1 MFKGFTSESFTVN
14 DGVRIH
20 ARVGGRG
27 PGLLLMHG
35 HPQTHVMWHRVAPGL
50 ARRYTVVAPD
60 LRGFGDSSRPEP
72 GAQNE
77 AYSKRAMARDMV
89 ELMRQLGFGRF
100 LVGGHDRGA
109 RVAHRLALDHPER
122 VERLFFL
129 DIAPTLAMYERTSM
143 AFARDY
149 WHWFFLIQPPPL
161 PERLIEAD
169 PVAYLHNVSGRRHA
183 GLSAFQPE
191 ALAEYERCIALPLT
205 ARSIC
210 SDYRASA
217 GIDLEQDALDRD
229 AGNHLAV
236 PLRVLWAQH
245 GAVGRNFDV
254 LQLWKDVSRGE
265 VSGHAVDCGH
275 YLAEEKPDIVL
286 QEMLAFFR
294 GEDGLLRVGNP
305 E

>member
-1 MFKGFTSESFTVN
+1 MFDNFSTENFTVS

-35 HPQTHVMWHRVAPGL
+35 HPQTHTMWHRVAPEL
-50 ARRYTVVAPD
+50 ARHYTVVVPD
-60 LRGFGDSSRPEP
+60 IRGFGDSSRPEP
-72 GAQNE
+72 GADSV
-77 AYSKRAMARDMV
+77 AYSKRSMAQDMV
-89 ELMRQLGFGRF
+89 DIMQQLGFERF

-122 VERLFFL
+122 VARLFFL
-129 DIAPTLAMYERTSM
+129 DIAPTLAMYDRTNQ
-143 AFARDY
+143 AFARAY
-149 WHWFFLIQPPPL
+149 WHWFFLIQPAPL

-183 GLSAFQPE
+183 GLAAFHPE
-191 ALAEYERCIALPLT
+191 ALAEYERCIALPFS

-217 GIDLEQDALDRD
+217 GIDLEQDRQDRD
-229 AGNHLAV
+229 AGRHLAM
-236 PLRVLWAQH
+236 PLRVLWAEH

-254 LQLWKDVSRGE
+254 LSLWKEVSRSDI
-265 VSGHAVDCGH
+265 SGHAVDCGH
-275 YLAEEKPDIVL
+275 YLAEEQPKTVL
-286 QEMLAFFR
+286 REMLAFF
-294 GEDGLLRVGNP
+294 GG
-305 E
+305 